1 VESLRLLRGHMS
13 AFGCTDDEI
22 YTMCT
27 VNPAFIVGLEV
38 PRQQQARVA
47 H

>member
-1 VESLRLLRGHMS
+1 
-13 AFGCTDDEI
+13 
-22 YTMCT
+22 MCT

-38 PRQQQARVA
+38 PRHQQAHAA

>member
-1 VESLRLLRGHMS
+1 MS

-38 PRQQQARVA
+38 PRHQQAHAA

>member
-1 VESLRLLRGHMS
+1 MS
-13 AFGCTDDEI
+13 AFGCTADEI

-27 VNPAFIVGLEV
+27 VNPAFIVGLELSTAQ
-38 PRQQQARVA
+38 RASAA